1 MNPQQ
6 SQYATQFLIK
16 SAKHEPQNLLF
27 RRVQRVMWEWLK
39 DELFVSEGGR
49 KMFSDEIPFDLFR
62 CRDNVQVEQVEA
74 ENKGGAFLA
83 KYLETG
89 KLLSHAVRCERRLR
103 SELAEN
109 GSDRS
114 LVEDVCIEAAKS
126 NPMFEGVRFAYSS
139 GLVLD
144 PFLGFFNPPERIA
157 VVSSLVRR
165 LLETPDIVPS
175 FWPWIRS
182 SAQMSEAT
190 LSYPLSGKPFRAH
203 DESSVIEFIDR
214 LRDPFRPI
222 CLVAFMSDSRRA
234 ETEARILAKE
244 LESKAHVWILRRTER
259 LEKGLSETIPG
270 FNVHENFSGLVCRVF
285 FPIPR
290 YSPFEAHNPKYRI
303 RTFGGTEYRAL
314 VLRGI
319 FQFFRIQEPGWRTDV
334 EDVDMSQWELRQRRS
349 KNVRDEAQSA
359 GENTVSHLNEL
370 LRKSRTEAR
379 DLQAERDAAQEEAN
393 KNANEVARLTAQ
405 VGDLTAVVGSLRKEM
420 GTPEPPKTIRAL
432 PHSLE
437 ETLLWAKDFLPHLV
451 ILPSALKSA
460 REDNGQRDIGTACDI
475 LRAMD
480 STLYDLRYGKNAG
493 GNIGLQ
499 FGEKTRFC
507 YADESETTK
516 NIPAVRKER
525 RLIHEGRNFDFW
537 LHIKSASHNKEAKLI
552 RAYFAFDDANRK
564 ILIGFFGPH
573 LRNSATQYVR

>member
-1 MNPQQ
+1 MDPQQ

-16 SAKHEPQNLLF
+16 SAKHEPQDVLF
-27 RRVQRVMWEWLK
+27 RRVQRVLWDWLR
-39 DELFVSEGGR
+39 DELFVSEEGR
-49 KMFSDEIPFDLFR
+49 KGFSEDIPFDLFR
-62 CRDNVQVEQVEA
+62 CGNDVQVEA
-74 ENKGGAFLA
+74 ENKDGALLA

-89 KLLSHAVRCERRLR
+89 KLLSHAVRCQRRLK

-109 GSDRS
+109 GFDRS

-126 NPMFEGVRFAYSS
+126 NPVFEGVRFVYSS

-144 PFLGFFNPPERIA
+144 PFLGFFNPPERVA
-157 VVSSLVRR
+157 SVPSLVGR
-165 LLETPDIVPS
+165 LLEMPDIVPS
-175 FWPWIRS
+175 FWPRIRS
-182 SAQMSEAT
+182 SAQMSET
-190 LSYPLSGKPFRAH
+190 SLCYPLSGKPFRTN
-203 DESSVIEFIDR
+203 DESSEIEFLDR

-222 CLVAFMSDSRRA
+222 CLVVFMSDSRRA

-244 LESKAHVWILRRTER
+244 LESKAHVWILHRTEL

-270 FNVHENFSGLVCRVF
+270 FDVHENFSGLVCRVF
-285 FPIPR
+285 FPFSR

-314 VLRGI
+314 VLRGV
-319 FQFFRIQEPGWRTDV
+319 FQFFRIQEPGWRTDI
-334 EDVDMSQWELRQRRS
+334 EDVDMLQWELRQQRS

-359 GENTVSHLNEL
+359 EENTVSHLNDL
-370 LRKSRTEAR
+370 LKKSRAEAR
-379 DLQAERDAAQEEAN
+379 DLQEERDKAQGEA
-393 KNANEVARLTAQ
+393 KRNANEVARLTVQ
-405 VGDLTAVVGSLRKEM
+405 VGDLTAEVGRLRKET
-420 GTPEPPKTIRAL
+420 GTPEPPKAIRPL
-432 PHSLE
+432 PHTLE

-460 REDNGQRDIGTACDI
+460 REDSGQRDVGTAWDM

-480 STLYDLRYGKNAG
+480 SALYDLRYGKNAG
-493 GNIGLQ
+493 GNIALQ
-499 FGEKTRFC
+499 FGQITRFC
-507 YADESETTK
+507 YADESDTTK

-525 RLIHEGRNFDFW
+525 RLVHEGRNFDFW

-573 LRNSATQYVR
+573 LRNAATQHVH